1 MAMALRLN
9 VVSGQECLAGAPA
22 SVVVD
27 KRARFVIGRD
37 ESTHWRLVD
46 PARQISGKHCEI
58 VFDGTHYTLNDLSTN
73 GTFLNGSAVR
83 VEGKPVIGD
92 GTRIEVG
99 PFCVLVTAVTD
110 LSAVGAPVAPL
121 PPASSGRSA
130 GVEPTAPAPLQHIA
144 LRPAMVR
151 SGDPAAM
158 VQAAQIGASSAAQQ
172 APVQVQMQAAPHAA
186 HTPHAGDDP
195 TKIQLVAKS
204 PALAKVPA
212 AVQGKATPSNAAAA
226 EAGQAD
232 LLARMAKGLGVPA
245 SVLAGQDAGDVAEM
259 LARIVHDTAVHL
271 RQQLDAKS
279 ADMRRFKPP
288 LRTGR
293 RRIDTNPLKSTPVP
307 QALALMIGGGA
318 TTGESA
324 QAVFARSFD
333 ELTRHKQKLDAAAAQ
348 AHERLATELAP
359 ATFEAALRDAGA
371 DSDSP
376 AGRRRLWD
384 MYRHYWHDLAEDW
397 PTGVREALQI
407 YQAEA
412 LAADRAHDNPQ
423 P

>member
-1 MAMALRLN
+1 MALRLN
-9 VVSGQECLAGAPA
+9 VVSGHECLAGAPA

-99 PFCVLVTAVTD
+99 PFCLLVTAATD

-121 PPASSGRSA
+121 PPAKAVGGA
-130 GVEPTAPAPLQHIA
+130 GIEPTAPAPLQHIA

-158 VQAAQIGASSAAQQ
+158 VQAAQIGASSAAQVPAQPQ
-172 APVQVQMQAAPHAA
+172 AIPQNG
-186 HTPHAGDDP
+186 HAGEDL

-204 PALAKVPA
+204 PAVAKAPAVVPTKPVA
-212 AVQGKATPSNAAAA
+212 APAVADTSQ
-226 EAGQAD
+226 QAD
-232 LLARMAKGLGVPA
+232 LLARMARGLGLPA
-245 SVLAGQDAGDVAEM
+245 SVLAGQDAGDLAEM
-259 LARIVHDTAVHL
+259 LARLVHDTAVHL

-279 ADMRRFKPP
+279 ADMRRLKSP
-288 LRTGR
+288 LRASR
-293 RRIDTNPLKSTPVP
+293 RRIDTNPLKCTPVP
-307 QALALMIGGGA
+307 QALALMLGGGA
-318 TTGESA
+318 TSGENA

-333 ELTRHKQKLDAAAAQ
+333 ELIKHKQRLDAAAAQ
-348 AHERLATELAP
+348 AQDRLASELAP
-359 ATFEAALRDAGA
+359 ATFEAALRETGT

-384 MYRHYWHDLAEDW
+384 MYRGYWQDLAEDW
-397 PTGVREALQI
+397 PSGVREALLI

-412 LAADRAHDNPQ
+412 LANTNHADPS
-423 P
+423 